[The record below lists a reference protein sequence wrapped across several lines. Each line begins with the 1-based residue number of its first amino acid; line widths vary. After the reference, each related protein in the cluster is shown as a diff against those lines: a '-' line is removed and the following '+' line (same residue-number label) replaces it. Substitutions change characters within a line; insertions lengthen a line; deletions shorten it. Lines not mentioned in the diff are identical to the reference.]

1 MRRANFWRSIAAGV
15 VFASAHVIVFSTK
28 STAQLNDAERGM
40 KIAQEKCARCHA
52 TGKAD
57 VSPDPKAPPFRNV
70 GKNYPPEHLAE
81 ALAEIG
87 RYRGGMI
94 VLMGNAPR
102 YGAVTA
108 RVALAD
114 LDGGI
119 DAIAATHGL
128 TVTRLTNYL
137 MIVR

>member
-81 ALAEIG
+81 ALAEG
-87 RYRGGMI
+87 I
-94 VLMGNAPR
+94 VTGHNDMPEFKFDPR
-102 YGAVTA
+102 DV
-108 RVALAD
+108 
-114 LDGGI
+114 
-119 DAIAATHGL
+119 DAIID
-128 TVTRLTNYL
+128 YL
-137 MIVR
+137 EMISSDR